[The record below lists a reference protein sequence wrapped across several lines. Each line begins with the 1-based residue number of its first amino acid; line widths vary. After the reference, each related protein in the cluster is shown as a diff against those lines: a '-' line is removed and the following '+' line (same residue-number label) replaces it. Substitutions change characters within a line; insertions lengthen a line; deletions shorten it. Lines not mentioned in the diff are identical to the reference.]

1 MGGTL
6 REFLRLEAVGCE
18 SWVLS
23 GNKDLTK
30 ILQMKKSRLVVLKMP
45 MKICVGCSIISFKR
59 VRYLSTIR
67 VDDGS
72 ETSLDAQ
79 LIIDFMTQIFIALS
93 VYVANGHYRNFHVT
107 TSNVYQAIKL

>member
-1 MGGTL
+1 
-6 REFLRLEAVGCE
+6 
-18 SWVLS
+18 
-23 GNKDLTK
+23 
-30 ILQMKKSRLVVLKMP
+30 

-79 LIIDFMTQIFIALS
+79 LIIDFMTEIFIAS
-93 VYVANGHYRNFHVT
+93 VYVA
-107 TSNVYQAIKL
+107 Q